1 MKTHPAATVISLTA
15 AGILALA
22 ALAGCSSGGTPPAA
36 IPSTTAPSAARTSP
50 ATAFNSA
57 DVTFA
62 RSVVTLDQQSTA
74 LTGLVAGHTSRAEL
88 RTMAARMDGDY
99 GRYASQARGWMH
111 DWAQP
116 LPSPSGS
123 PWRDSM
129 GPGMMNGQDWNQMG
143 HMYGQRFDSSWTDA
157 AIAVNTAAIAAC
169 RAELAHGISPQ
180 ARALAQQMLT
190 ARQADL
196 AQLHSWHDSW
206 AH

>member
-15 AGILALA
+15 AGILAVA

-36 IPSTTAPSAARTSP
+36 IPPATTAPGAARTSP
-50 ATAFNSA
+50 AAAFNA
-57 DVTFA
+57 VDVTFA
-62 RSVVTLDQQSTA
+62 RSVVTLDQQSAA

-88 RTMAARMDGDY
+88 RTMAGRMDGDY

-123 PWRDSM
+123 PLWPST
-129 GPGMMNGQDWNQMG
+129 GPGMINGQNWSQMG
-143 HMYGQRFDSSWTDA
+143 HMYGQEFDSSWTD
-157 AIAVNTAAIAAC
+157 AAIAAC

-190 ARQADL
+190 ARQAGL
-196 AQLHSWHDSW
+196 AQLHSWHDSR